1 MPVPSA
7 VPFWLAQV
15 DVDVDQA
22 GVHFLGDL
30 AAAASALV
38 FCGVVVG
45 NWKDG
50 ELPLPTPPE
59 GKVGKVNLGA
69 AETYWRRL
77 HDVVSEDEAIAPIAS
92 TSTSTLNALASRH
105 FVRLTVTVLTGVSRT
120 RDLFVRWICWGWNCG
135 LSSSQSIGTSFI
147 ARINSNFSIRV
158 EGEQVLVEP
167 KEVTKSSHVKR
178 IGPRDPARR
187 EWSHREEWVEMNRR
201 SIFERDD

>member
-7 VPFWLAQV
+7 VPFWLAKV
-15 DVDVDQA
+15 DVMSTRP
-22 GVHFLGDL
+22 GSTFLATL

-69 AETYWRRL
+69 AERIGAGFTTSCPRMKP
-77 HDVVSEDEAIAPIAS
+77 IAPIAS

-105 FVRLTVTVLTGVSRT
+105 FVRLTVTVLTGVS
-120 RDLFVRWICWGWNCG
+120 G
-135 LSSSQSIGTSFI
+135 LATSS
-147 ARINSNFSIRV
+147 
-158 EGEQVLVEP
+158 
-167 KEVTKSSHVKR
+167 
-178 IGPRDPARR
+178 
-187 EWSHREEWVEMNRR
+187 
-201 SIFERDD
+201 